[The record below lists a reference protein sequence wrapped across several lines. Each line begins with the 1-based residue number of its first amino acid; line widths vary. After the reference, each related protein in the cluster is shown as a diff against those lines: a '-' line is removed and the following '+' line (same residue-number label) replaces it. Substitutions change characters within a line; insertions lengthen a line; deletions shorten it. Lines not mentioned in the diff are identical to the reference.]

1 MPFLAVFPKLDVIP
15 VDNPIVEAINFKNLG
30 VSFGKEAQERKK
42 RQWDYPKRDISL
54 KYTWI
59 SLADA
64 LTLWNFYIARG
75 GSWETFKYFHSAIN
89 TYDKEFVTTCNGWQ
103 AVFDLPSVNSTDYTL
118 YLDGNP
124 LTEGAFFGDQDYRFG
139 AFQGDNGEDA
149 VGLTVIPE
157 VGSLLTWDFTGNL
170 VQRCRFEDDSQSFE
184 TFYNRLSKVGIKI
197 KGLLLAYQ
205 FGTPPA
211 VTTTTTTLP

>member
-15 VDNPIVEAINFKNLG
+15 ADNPIVERVNLKNIG

-42 RQWDYPKRDISL
+42 RQWDYPKRDIAL

-75 GSWETFKYFHSAIN
+75 GSWEAFKYFHSIIN
-89 TYDKEFVTTCNGWQ
+89 TYDKEFVTICNGWEY
-103 AVFDLPSVNSTDYTL
+103 VFDLPAVNSTDYTL
-118 YLDGNP
+118 YLNNIP
-124 LTEGAFFGDQDYRFG
+124 LSSPAEYTFG
-139 AFQGDNGEDA
+139 AGAGANGEDA
-149 VGLTVIPE
+149 VGFVVTPE
-157 VGSLLTWDFTGNL
+157 VGSVVTWSFTGNL
-170 VQRCRFEDDSQSFE
+170 VQRCRFDDDSQSFE

-205 FGTPPA
+205 FGAPT
-211 VTTTTTTLP
+211 VTTTSSTTTSTTT